1 MEAPLIPDPRN
12 FKWKLLSNVLKI
24 FDNHRVRKELS
35 KSGITPVG
43 RASLI
48 LKDSNR
54 IVYMYVTV
62 GYCNSTFKKLV

>member
-1 MEAPLIPDPRN
+1 MEASLIPDPRN

-24 FDNHRVRKELS
+24 FDNHRIRKELS
-35 KSGITPVG
+35 KSGITPVD

-48 LKDSNR
+48 LKDSI

>member
-1 MEAPLIPDPRN
+1 MEAPLILDPRN
-12 FKWKLLSNVLKI
+12 FKWKLLYNVLKI
-24 FDNHRVRKELS
+24 FDNHRIRKELS
-35 KSGITPVG
+35 KSGITPVD

-48 LKDSNR
+48 LKDSI